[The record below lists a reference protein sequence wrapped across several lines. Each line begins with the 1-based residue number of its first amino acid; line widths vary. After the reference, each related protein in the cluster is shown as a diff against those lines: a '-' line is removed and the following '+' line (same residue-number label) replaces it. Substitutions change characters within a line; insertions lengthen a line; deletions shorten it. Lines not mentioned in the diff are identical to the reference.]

1 MAMEYKPRLIFWELT
16 TGCNLHCIHCRASA
30 TELSSPDDLDTATA
44 KGLIDQF
51 AEYAPLIL
59 VLSGGEPLY
68 RRDVLELAR
77 YARQKGLKVALAT
90 NGTLVTAALARR
102 IVDAGIVR
110 VAMSLDGADA
120 GTHDSFR
127 GMPGSFEAMMTGF
140 RHLKEL
146 GMSLQFNTTI
156 ARHNMHQL
164 PAIYE
169 MALRVGADALHTFLL
184 VPVGCGVEIAA
195 QQMVPPEQYE
205 QLLHWF
211 YDREKEGRIE
221 LKATCAPHY
230 FRVRKQRQ
238 VEERSKVQGEAQV
251 SGLRSQVCK
260 ESQASGLRSEVC
272 KESQVSGPR
281 SQVPHGM
288 PSRHPEL
295 AAVTRGCLAGSGVCF
310 VSHKGEVYPCGYLPA
325 KAGDLLTQSFR
336 EVWEQSTVFQLLR
349 DTANLKGKCGICEF
363 RNICEGC
370 RARAYAATGDYLDEE
385 PVCVYVPR
393 SAK

>member
-1 MAMEYKPRLIFWELT
+1 MALEYKPRLIFWELT

-30 TELSSPDDLDTATA
+30 TQLSSPDDLDTATA

-110 VAMSLDGADA
+110 VSMSLDGADA

-127 GMPGSFEAMMTGF
+127 GMPGSFAAMMTGF

-211 YDREKEGRIE
+211 YDREKEGRLE

-251 SGLRSQVCK
+251 SGPRSQVCK
-260 ESQASGLRSEVC
+260 ESQVSGL
-272 KESQVSGPR
+272 R

-288 PSRHPEL
+288 PSRHADL

-310 VSHKGEVYPCGYLPA
+310 VSHQGEVYPCGYLPV

>member
-1 MAMEYKPRLIFWELT
+1 
-16 TGCNLHCIHCRASA
+16 
-30 TELSSPDDLDTATA
+30 
-44 KGLIDQF
+44 
-51 AEYAPLIL
+51 
-59 VLSGGEPLY
+59 
-68 RRDVLELAR
+68 
-77 YARQKGLKVALAT
+77 
-90 NGTLVTAALARR
+90 
-102 IVDAGIVR
+102 
-110 VAMSLDGADA
+110 
-120 GTHDSFR
+120 
-127 GMPGSFEAMMTGF
+127 
-140 RHLKEL
+140 
-146 GMSLQFNTTI
+146 
-156 ARHNMHQL
+156 
-164 PAIYE
+164 
-169 MALRVGADALHTFLL
+169 
-184 VPVGCGVEIAA
+184 VEIAA
-195 QQMVPPEQYE
+195 QQTVPPEQYE

-211 YDREKEGRIE
+211 YDREKEGRME

-238 VEERSKVQGEAQV
+238 VEERSKVQGESQV
-251 SGLRSQVCK
+251 SGPRSQ
-260 ESQASGLRSEVC
+260 VC

-288 PSRHPEL
+288 PSRHADL

-325 KAGDLLTQSFR
+325 KAGDLLAQSFR

>member
-1 MAMEYKPRLIFWELT
+1 MALEYKPRLIFWELT

-68 RRDVLELAR
+68 RRDVLELAG

-110 VAMSLDGADA
+110 VAMSLDGADV

-211 YDREKEGRIE
+211 YDREKEGRME

-238 VEERSKVQGEAQV
+238 VEERSKVVAAATPRSKVGGESEV
-251 SGLRSQVCK
+251 
-260 ESQASGLRSEVC
+260 SGLRSEVC

-288 PSRHPEL
+288 PSRHADL

>member
-1 MAMEYKPRLIFWELT
+1 MALEYKPRLIFWELT

-30 TELSSPDDLDTATA
+30 TELSSPDNLDTATA

-68 RRDVLELAR
+68 RRDVLELAC

-90 NGTLVTAALARR
+90 NGTLITAPLARR
-102 IVDAGIVR
+102 IVDAGIAR

-140 RHLKEL
+140 GHLREL

-238 VEERSKVQGEAQV
+238 VEERSKVQGGSQV
-251 SGLRSQVCK
+251 SGP
-260 ESQASGLRSEVC
+260 RSEVC

-281 SQVPHGM
+281 SEVPHGM
-288 PSRHPEL
+288 PSRHADL

-310 VSHKGEVYPCGYLPA
+310 VSHKGEVYPCGYLPV

-385 PVCVYVPR
+385 PVCVYVPGSR
-393 SAK
+393 C

>member
-1 MAMEYKPRLIFWELT
+1 
-16 TGCNLHCIHCRASA
+16 
-30 TELSSPDDLDTATA
+30 
-44 KGLIDQF
+44 
-51 AEYAPLIL
+51 
-59 VLSGGEPLY
+59 
-68 RRDVLELAR
+68 
-77 YARQKGLKVALAT
+77 
-90 NGTLVTAALARR
+90 
-102 IVDAGIVR
+102 
-110 VAMSLDGADA
+110 
-120 GTHDSFR
+120 
-127 GMPGSFEAMMTGF
+127 
-140 RHLKEL
+140 
-146 GMSLQFNTTI
+146 
-156 ARHNMHQL
+156 MHQL

-184 VPVGCGVEIAA
+184 VPVGCGVQIAA

-211 YDREKEGRIE
+211 YDREKEGRLE

-251 SGLRSQVCK
+251 SGPRSQVCEESQVSGLRSQVCEESQVSGLRSQVCK
-260 ESQASGLRSEVC
+260 ESQVSGL
-272 KESQVSGPR
+272 R

-288 PSRHPEL
+288 PSRHADL

-310 VSHKGEVYPCGYLPA
+310 VSHQGEVYPCGYLPA
-325 KAGDLLTQSFR
+325 KAGDLPAQSFR

-385 PVCVYVPR
+385 PVCVYVPGSR
-393 SAK
+393 C

>member
-1 MAMEYKPRLIFWELT
+1 MALEYKPRLIFWELT

-51 AEYAPLIL
+51 AEYVPLIL

-77 YARQKGLKVALAT
+77 YAGQKGLKVALAT

-102 IVDAGIVR
+102 IVDAGMVR

-140 RHLKEL
+140 GHLKDL

-156 ARHNMHQL
+156 ARHNVHQL

-211 YDREKEGRIE
+211 YDREKEGRLE

-251 SGLRSQVCK
+251 SGPRSQVCK
-260 ESQASGLRSEVC
+260 ESQVSGL
-272 KESQVSGPR
+272 R

-288 PSRHPEL
+288 PSRHADL

-310 VSHKGEVYPCGYLPA
+310 VSHQGEVYPCGYLPV

>member
-1 MAMEYKPRLIFWELT
+1 MALEYKPRLIFWELT

-30 TELSSPDDLDTATA
+30 TQLSSPDDLDTATA

-68 RRDVLELAR
+68 RRDVLELTR

-110 VAMSLDGADA
+110 VSMSLDGADA

-127 GMPGSFEAMMTGF
+127 GMPGSFAAMMTGF

-251 SGLRSQVCK
+251 SGPRSQVCK
-260 ESQASGLRSEVC
+260 ESQVSGL
-272 KESQVSGPR
+272 R

-288 PSRHPEL
+288 PSRHADL

-310 VSHKGEVYPCGYLPA
+310 VSHQGEVYPCGYLPV

>member
-1 MAMEYKPRLIFWELT
+1 MALEYKPRLIFWELT

-51 AEYAPLIL
+51 AEYVPLIL

-77 YARQKGLKVALAT
+77 YAGQKGLKVALAT

-102 IVDAGIVR
+102 IVDAGMVR

-140 RHLKEL
+140 GHLKDL

-156 ARHNMHQL
+156 ARHNVHQL

-251 SGLRSQVCK
+251 SGLRS
-260 ESQASGLRSEVC
+260 EVC
-272 KESQVSGPR
+272 KEAQVSGLR

-288 PSRHPEL
+288 PSRHAEL

-336 EVWEQSTVFQLLR
+336 EVWEQSTVFELLR